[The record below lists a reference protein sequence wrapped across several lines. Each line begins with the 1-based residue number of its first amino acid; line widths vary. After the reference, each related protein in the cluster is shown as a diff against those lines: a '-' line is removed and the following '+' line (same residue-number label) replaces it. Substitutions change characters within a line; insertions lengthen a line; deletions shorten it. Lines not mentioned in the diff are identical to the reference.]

1 MTTGYWIGRLDVT
14 DPEGYKPYVA
24 ANAEPFRKFGARFLV
39 RGGKFETPEGQSR
52 SRNVVL
58 TFADFATAL
67 ACYRSPEYSAAKAL
81 RHGKAISDLVVIE
94 GTQTAPAP
102 GDTIVRGYWIA
113 RVDVTEPT
121 GYQAYVQADAE
132 AFGRYGGRFLVR
144 GGKFERLEGQARSRH
159 VLIEFADIASARAC
173 YHSPEYQRAAAL
185 RRGKAVFDLI
195 IIEGYAG
202 PQPGDVG

>member
-1 MTTGYWIGRLDVT
+1 MATGYWIGRLDVT
-14 DPEGYKPYVA
+14 DLEGYKPYVV
-24 ANAEPFRKFGARFLV
+24 ANAEPFRKYGARFLV
-39 RGGKFETPEGQSR
+39 RGGKFETPEGESR

-58 TFADFATAL
+58 AFADFATAL

-81 RHGKAISDLVVIE
+81 RDGKAISDLVVIE
-94 GTQTAPAP
+94 GTDTAPAP
-102 GDTIVRGYWIA
+102 GDRVVRGYWCA

-144 GGKFERLEGQARSRH
+144 GGRFEPVEGQARSRY

-173 YHSPEYQRAAAL
+173 YHSPEYQHAAAL
-185 RRGKAVFDLI
+185 RRGKAIFDLI

-202 PQPGDVG
+202 PQPGDMG